1 MRMADTMP
9 WEVFERHWA
18 ALRSSARGPMASS
31 GRQVA
36 GLLML
41 KHMEALSDE
50 RLIQQSVESP
60 YYQYLCG
67 ETHFQQESPVVPTSL
82 TKWRQRL
89 GEKGM
94 EWLLTTA
101 VESATETGVIDAKS
115 LAHVSVDS
123 TVTGI
128 TYDRCAPDG

>member
-1 MRMADTMP
+1 M
-9 WEVFERHWA
+9 
-18 ALRSSARGPMASS
+18 
-31 GRQVA
+31 
-36 GLLML
+36 
-41 KHMEALSDE
+41 
-50 RLIQQSVESP
+50 
-60 YYQYLCG
+60 
-67 ETHFQQESPVVPTSL
+67 VPTSL

-101 VESATETGVIDAKS
+101 VENATEAGVVDAKS

-128 TYDRCAPDG
+128 TYDRCAPDGYGAFLRS